1 MSFFLKWRIVQGFR
15 CSVSDP
21 NSYVQKWADV
31 GCPLPEPSRPSP
43 YGLPTASVEKTPPVI
58 EIIARRAYCVGT
70 SLISLFVRR
79 RPSSRPVTLSS
90 GPGFCK
96 RCMPGA
102 RFASKTGS
110 VCDILRNLT
119 LWKTIRMSHL
129 TISWPLP
136 SLSGRN
142 SSWLRTSLNV
152 RCFHRDSAHHDSAS
166 AKEIWEV
173 STQ

>member
-1 MSFFLKWRIVQGFR
+1 MKVTVALLFVLHDKFI
-15 CSVSDP
+15 
-21 NSYVQKWADV
+21 N
-31 GCPLPEPSRPSP
+31 
-43 YGLPTASVEKTPPVI
+43 VI
-58 EIIARRAYCVGT
+58 INISLSLIARRAYCVGT
-70 SLISLFVRR
+70 SLISVFVRR
-79 RPSSRPVTLSS
+79 RPSSVCLSVTLSS

-102 RFASKTGS
+102 RFAFKTGS
-110 VCDILRNLT
+110 VWDILQNLT

-129 TISWPLP
+129 TISWPFP

-152 RCFHRDSAHHDSAS
+152 RGFHRDSAHHDSAS